1 MSGMTHQWHVK
12 INNTWIIWK
21 IFSTWIEVAVLKPAI
36 YLHLLLSL
44 KVHGALPPLCHV
56 SLGVILNLSQK
67 KLHFLSQSNI
77 FTKSIYK
84 VAIHIVSL
92 HLLDQILGRKMYI
105 LIPQSYGGSIHQLKY
120 SSRKLALLWF
130 KALIVTSEY
139 PVEHNSKRKVVVIL
153 YPRNMGCFM
162 CIIVNTPH

>member
-1 MSGMTHQWHVK
+1 MSNPERLW
-12 INNTWIIWK
+12 N
-21 IFSTWIEVAVLKPAI
+21 IFSLNWSALFVKLAI
-36 YLHLLLSL
+36 HIHLLVSL
-44 KVHGALPPLCHV
+44 KLHGALPPLCHV

-139 PVEHNSKRKVVVIL
+139 PVEHNSKRKVVVML
-153 YPRNMGCFM
+153 YPRNMGCFI